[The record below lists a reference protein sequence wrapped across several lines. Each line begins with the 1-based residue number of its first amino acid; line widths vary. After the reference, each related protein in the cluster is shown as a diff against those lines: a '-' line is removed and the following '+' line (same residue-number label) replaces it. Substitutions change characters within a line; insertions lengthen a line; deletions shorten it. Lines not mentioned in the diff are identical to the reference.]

1 MRPFTGFHQ
10 YLSGIPCS
18 SASPA
23 GSSAAVMS
31 GRCVSIKF
39 TPLRMSSASVLG
51 SSVHR
56 LIVNSPACRQA
67 ETSRSDKSFGSA
79 RRPNRPVVCAA
90 LTSASFVRAR
100 PPSSY
105 GLGSSFLKPTD
116 SIAST
121 DLCRNKSTNDSSKCR
136 KNSNDRKW

>member
-1 MRPFTGFHQ
+1 MHSKFYLICAIARINFKRTHYVRPFTGFHQ
-10 YLSGIPCS
+10 YLSGIPCG

-31 GRCVSIKF
+31 GRRVSIKF

-56 LIVNSPACRQA
+56 LMVNSPACRHA

-79 RRPNRPVVCAA
+79 LRPNKPVVCAA
-90 LTSASFVRAR
+90 LTSASISV
-100 PPSSY
+100 SY
-105 GLGSSFLKPTD
+105 THLDVYKRQLQACENM
-116 SIAST
+116 I
-121 DLCRNKSTNDSSKCR
+121 LQR
-136 KNSNDRKW
+136 